1 MVARSALCS
10 WRDVNVPGALC
21 QGQELRCDC
30 CLDGVRCFRASPA
43 ATLAPGSSVACKR
56 KMLLH
61 QSDPLVS
68 KVQAAFPQSFGNCTR
83 MGKVSCIPH
92 SDFGCWQSS
101 LDQGLAM
108 GDEESGCCVC
118 SGDLLVQG
126 GRMWG
131 KQAGQEL
138 SNGASA
144 FRVRNREVFLSSN
157 EVCLGKKKCR
167 PDVQWIQGTLGSCG
181 VGMTDWGPHCVS
193 YIVWSVNT

>member
-1 MVARSALCS
+1 MTAALT
-10 WRDVNVPGALC
+10 
-21 QGQELRCDC
+21 
-30 CLDGVRCFRASPA
+30 GVRCFRASPA

-68 KVQAAFPQSFGNCTR
+68 KVQAAFPQSFGNCIR
-83 MGKVSCIPH
+83 MGKVSCLPH
-92 SDFGCWQSS
+92 SDLGCWPSS

-118 SGDLLVQG
+118 LLWG
-126 GRMWG
+126 FAGAGWEDEG
-131 KQAGQEL
+131 KQAGQFL

-144 FRVRNREVFLSSN
+144 FRVRDREVFLSSN

-181 VGMTDWGPHCVS
+181 IGMADWGPHCVS